1 MTRQIE
7 QDRLLLTRLLALQGL
22 LDRASDGV
30 TGLRSRDDALGT
42 REQHARLEGLRLVE
56 IHRLHQSVLH
66 QLRHDHTRAVITQTA
81 GMDRRRL
88 EGMADRVHRE
98 QGSQTRLV
106 AEVILELAP
115 RQFRAGSW
123 FRRDEPRLLAIL
135 DVVTHERIRDAAEV
149 GTAAEAGDDDI
160 RILARQRHLLLRLQ
174 ADDGL
179 VQTDVIQHGTE
190 RVLAVRRRN
199 GQFDG
204 LRNRTAQGTLVVG
217 IHRQDILA
225 GTGGH
230 RRGRGDR
237 RAESLHDGTA
247 VRLLVVTGLD
257 HIHRALDAEL
267 LGRIGKGAAPLAGS
281 GLRGD
286 IGDTLLLGVIGLRQ
300 GGIQLVRTRRGDTLV
315 LEIDVG
321 RRAESRLELIG
332 THQRRAAV
340 GRILLADRL
349 RNGNPFVDGIE
360 LLLGTLLAEDRVEVF
375 RLECLPGAGM
385 EDGLGLVGHNRLDVE
400 PCLRDLAVRENEFFL
415 FHDTVV
421 LIRII

>member
-1 MTRQIE
+1 
-7 QDRLLLTRLLALQGL
+7 
-22 LDRASDGV
+22 
-30 TGLRSRDDALGT
+30 
-42 REQHARLEGLRLVE
+42 
-56 IHRLHQSVLH
+56 
-66 QLRHDHTRAVITQTA
+66 
-81 GMDRRRL
+81 MDCRRL
-88 EGMADRVHRE
+88 ESMADRVHRE
-98 QGSQTRLV
+98 QGSHARLI

-115 RQFRAGSW
+115 RQFRTGGR
-123 FRRDEPRLLAIL
+123 FRCDETRLLAFL
-135 DVVTHERIRDAAEV
+135 DVVTHEGIGDAAEV
-149 GTAAEAGDDDI
+149 GAAAEARDDDI

-174 ADDGL
+174 ADDSL
-179 VQTDVIQHGTE
+179 MQAHMIQHGTE

-199 GQFDG
+199 GQLDG
-204 LRNRTAQGTLVVG
+204 LRNRAAQGTLVIG

-225 GTGGH
+225 GAGGH
-230 RRGRGDR
+230 RRGRRDR
-237 RAESLHDGTA
+237 RAECLHDGAA
-247 VRLLVVTGLD
+247 VRLLVVAGLD

-300 GGIQLVRTRRGDTLV
+300 GGIQFVRTRGGDTLV

-321 RRAESRLELIG
+321 RGAEGRLELIG

-360 LLLGTLLAEDRVEVF
+360 LLLGTLFAEDGVEVF
-375 RLECLPGAGM
+375 RLERLPGAGM

-421 LIRII
+421 LKRFI